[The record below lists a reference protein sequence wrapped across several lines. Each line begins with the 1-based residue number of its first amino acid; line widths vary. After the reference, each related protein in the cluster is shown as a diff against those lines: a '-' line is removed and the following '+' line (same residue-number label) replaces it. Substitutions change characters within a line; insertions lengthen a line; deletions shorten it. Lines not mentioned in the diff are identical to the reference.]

1 MIICA
6 LDFRHVIN
14 KYKQTKFPVVV
25 DILLETV
32 WRGSQAVRL
41 WKTAVWKKNR
51 ILSLYSRIIA
61 ELNNI

>member
-1 MIICA
+1 
-6 LDFRHVIN
+6 
-14 KYKQTKFPVVV
+14 V

-32 WRGSQAVRL
+32 WPGSQAVRL